1 MISQELFWTH
11 TYPLLQA
18 ILNVEGDILELG
30 CGHYSTALTAAVSG
44 SRRVVCVDTDKD
56 WVGPLAKKYKST
68 PIEFKSISHHHE
80 EYEEQI
86 KPYTKQ
92 KWGIV
97 FVDHNIITQRGPD
110 LLRFKN
116 QAEVLVM
123 HDSHLDNPNDG
134 YCSFEAIQSFKYYI
148 EHKLYWPQTA
158 VMSEINDLSWL
169 Q

>member
-1 MISQELFWTH
+1 MISQELYWTH
-11 TYPLLQA
+11 TYPLLQT

-30 CGHYSTALTAAVSG
+30 CGHYSTSLTAAVSG
-44 SRRVVCVDTDKD
+44 SRRVVCVDTDKE
-56 WVGPLAKKYKST
+56 WVESLAGKYKKT
-68 PIEFKSISHHHE
+68 LLTFESISPYYE
-80 EYEEQI
+80 EYEEQVER
-86 KPYTKQ
+86 YTQQ

-97 FVDHNIITQRGPD
+97 FVDHGLAEQRGPD

-116 QAEVLVM
+116 QAEVILM

-158 VMSEINDLSWL
+158 VMSETNDLSWL